1 MKVRT
6 TKKQIKALKGK
17 FNVGVIYKRALIAC
31 GQPNIHKGGIGVELF
46 DDDFEF
52 LPWKVIGGVVGL
64 KKDDF
69 EC

>member
-17 FNVGVIYKRALIAC
+17 FNVGVKYKRALIVV

-46 DDDFEF
+46 DNDFEF

-64 KKDDF
+64 T
-69 EC
+69 ESEAES

>member
-6 TKKQIKALKGK
+6 IKKRIKALKGK
-17 FNVGVIYKRALIAC
+17 FNVGVNYNGVLITC

-46 DDDFEF
+46 DNDFEF

-64 KKDDF
+64 TED
-69 EC
+69 EV